1 MSMVK
6 WAEQEVEYALKDAL
20 GTDDADDLS
29 FVYYKSCL
37 DSALKA
43 FKSICEDGHS
53 GTSISITKNILM
65 RLIESKPLT
74 KIEDTEDSWNKVEER
89 EDGSECHQSKRMPSL
104 FKNIDADGKVEYD
117 DLDRCVCKDIN
128 NGITYR
134 SGLASRYLNKI
145 YPITM
150 PYYPSDKPF
159 VFYTE
164 DFCLDRPDVIGCFT
178 HKALISMTKPD
189 GTREDLYLYYRENES
204 GDMIQISGDE
214 YRRDWMRTMA
224 KKGEE
229 EYGKQ

>member
-1 MSMVK
+1 MSMLK

-20 GTDDADDLS
+20 NTDDADDLS

-43 FKSICEDGHS
+43 FKSLCEDNHS
-53 GTSISITKNILM
+53 GMSISITKNILM

-74 KIEDTEDSWNKVEER
+74 KIEDTEDGWNKVSER
-89 EDGSECHQSKRMPSL
+89 EEGSECYQNKRMPSL
-104 FKNIDADGKVEYD
+104 FKNVDANGKVEYD

-128 NGITYR
+128 DEHTYHN
-134 SGLASRYLNKI
+134 GLASQYLNKN

-159 VFYTE
+159 IFYTE
-164 DFCLDRPDVIGCFT
+164 DFCLDRPDAVGCYT
-178 HKALISMTKPD
+178 HKALWSMTKPD
-189 GTREDLYLYYRENES
+189 GAQKDIRIFYRENES
-204 GDMIQISGDE
+204 GGMVMISGDE

-224 KKGEE
+224 KKGKE
-229 EYGKQ
+229 